1 MGEMLQ
7 HKKHIKKVRID
18 AKILKIIALLHMT
31 VALDPLR
38 HVVDVT
44 LQSPIE
50 LYALLVQDI
59 LTAV

>member
-7 HKKHIKKVRID
+7 HKKYIKKIRID